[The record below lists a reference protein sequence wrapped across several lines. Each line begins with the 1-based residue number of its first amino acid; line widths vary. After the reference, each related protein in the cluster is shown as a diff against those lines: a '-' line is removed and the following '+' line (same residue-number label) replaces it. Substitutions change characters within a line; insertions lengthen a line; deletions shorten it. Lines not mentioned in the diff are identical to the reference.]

1 MAQKDSAISSVHELT
16 GLQEAIFAVY
26 SELSIASP
34 GAPPYNEQFSC
45 RITGALD
52 PGLLVQAWSSLS
64 ERHPA
69 LRTAFAR
76 TKDGKV
82 VQVVLTSRQPHVL
95 VTEDDS
101 PGERDDIACRER
113 SQRFDLARDP
123 LLRVVLIEQA
133 PQVWRMVVTFHHL
146 IADAW
151 SAPILIDDLIALY
164 ETASGLAST
173 LPAPPRTTPGD
184 FADALFANRGPAN
197 RAYWEATLKCGE
209 IARLPF
215 LDASRPAGRKEC
227 LKSFIP
233 KQTASQLSA
242 LAQRLEIS
250 ESAILHALWGLL
262 LGRLTGTSE
271 PIFATVLANRSHDM
285 PDIERVIGMFIVTVP
300 VKVSLSDN
308 PGFAET
314 CQALHQQLAI
324 APHWS
329 SPPLA
334 DMLAAARLQ
343 ASELDHMMNGRPS
356 GLAWGDLEQL
366 SFPRSGLLIDD
377 YRAESWDHYD
387 FQIGFTLGR
396 APFIEARFDSN
407 RIERAQLSDILEAA
421 QALLA
426 NCLDDPSAP
435 ITSRPLSAHT
445 GPRLSILEGPSRMLD
460 RALPDLIAEVPGERL
475 ATSDRWCRLS
485 YSELRSRAESLAA
498 RMAATGVVAGSRVA
512 LSTRPRTDLLAQ
524 ILATWMLGASFVPI
538 NPAWSEERRSR
549 ILAAARPTI
558 QLGLEDAVE
567 ALDRDDTKALGMA
580 YRIFTSGSTGTPKG
594 VDVSLRALTN
604 YCISAI
610 DRLGLKE
617 TDRALQVTSAAF
629 DLGYTTAFGLL
640 AVGGSVFWA
649 DREDLVDP
657 NRVLRLMAEHEIS
670 VLKMTPSFLTLM
682 LSAPDPSLF
691 RDLTHWRLIILGG
704 ESPNL
709 NTLSQLGTFC
719 PWLQLA
725 FHYGP
730 TEATIGCTMTKPF
743 PISRIGEIDSADIG
757 SPVLNTRIKILD
769 PFGQPVPRG
778 IAGEL
783 TVFGEAL
790 AEGYAQGDTG
800 FIEIGRERAF
810 RTGDQAVMGRDGTLR
825 LLGRLDERAKIRGHW
840 VSPSDT
846 RKALIGLPE
855 VEDAAVSIREHNGET
870 QLVAFV
876 AVGDRAVSPSQLR
889 SGLRESLLDAQIPCQ
904 FYFLSRLLMTE
915 NGKLDTSSMIA
926 SAKPA
931 PGGSGVE
938 KPTTPTERLLAEIW
952 CDVLGVE
959 GISRQDDF
967 FVIGGHSLK
976 AIEVSA
982 RLARSG
988 HSTVPLHTFFEA
1000 PRLMDLALRI
1010 DGDVSGNNGGVFPLL
1025 DTGTAASVLC
1035 FPATIGSA
1043 SIYRETLDLM
1053 GISCSVDGLE
1063 DADRFDQTETLE
1075 EMVREM
1081 LVCATATGNDYKA
1094 LLGWSFGASLVF
1106 ESARQLEHRG
1116 HRPQLIMIDGLPAD
1130 PDADPNAAMDDF
1142 QSLAM
1147 QRYWSTVLRKMT
1159 ESLGASG
1166 LERYQQQLR
1175 GRRKKLMRYR
1185 FGGPLRNDILFIA
1198 ADPSGTIEP
1207 DRRQRIE
1214 ALSSGDVRIKVVAAD
1229 HFSLFHPPHVHDWIG
1244 EVRGTIS

>member
-1 MAQKDSAISSVHELT
+1 MAPKDSAISSVHELT

-34 GAPPYNEQFSC
+34 GTPPYNEQFSC

-52 PGLLVQAWSSLS
+52 PELLVQAWSSLS

-82 VQVVLTSRQPHVL
+82 VQVVLTSRRPHVL

-133 PQVWRMVVTFHHL
+133 PKVWQMVVTFHHL

-164 ETASGLAST
+164 ESASGLAST
-173 LPAPPRTTPGD
+173 LPALPRTTPGN
-184 FADALFANRGPAN
+184 FADALYANRGPAN
-197 RAYWEATLKCGE
+197 RAYWEATLKRGE

-233 KQTASQLSA
+233 ERTATQLSA

-250 ESAILHALWGLL
+250 ESSILHALWGLL
-262 LGRLTGTSE
+262 LGRLTGTPE
-271 PIFATVLANRSHDM
+271 PIFATVLANRTHDM

-300 VKVSLSDN
+300 VKVSLSGN

-314 CQALHQQLAI
+314 CQALHAQLTL

-334 DMLAAARLQ
+334 DMLAAAKLQ
-343 ASELDHMMNGRPS
+343 ASELDHTMNGRPS

-366 SFPRSGLLIDD
+366 PFPRSGLLIDD

-396 APFIEARFDSN
+396 TPFIEARFDSN

-426 NCLDDPSAP
+426 NCLDNPYAP
-435 ITSRPLSAHT
+435 IASQPLSSNT
-445 GPRLSILEGPSRMLD
+445 GPRLSILEGPSRVLD
-460 RALPDLIAEVPGERL
+460 STLPELIAEVPGERL
-475 ATSDRWCRLS
+475 ATWDRHCRLS
-485 YSELRSRAESLAA
+485 YSGLRSRAESLAA
-498 RMAATGVVAGSRVA
+498 TMAANGVVAGTRVA
-512 LSTRPRTDLLAQ
+512 LSTLPSTDLLAQ

-538 NPAWSEERRSR
+538 NPAWSAERRSR

-567 ALDRDDTKALGMA
+567 TVECDDASPPGMA
-580 YRIFTSGSTGTPKG
+580 YRIFTSGSTGAPKG

-604 YCISAI
+604 YCVSAI
-610 DRLGLKE
+610 DRLELKE

-657 NRVLRLMAEHEIS
+657 NRILRLMAEHEIS
-670 VLKMTPSFLTLM
+670 VLKLTPSFLTLM
-682 LSAPDPSLF
+682 LSAPDPSRF
-691 RDLTHWRLIILGG
+691 RDLAHWRLIILGG

-709 NTLSQLGTFC
+709 NTLSQLGDLC

-743 PISRIGEIDSADIG
+743 PISRIGETDSADIG
-757 SPVLNTRIKILD
+757 APVLNTRVKILD

-783 TVFGEAL
+783 TVFGAAL
-790 AEGYAQGDTG
+790 AEGYVQGDAG
-800 FIEIGRERAF
+800 FMEIGGERAY
-810 RTGDQAVMGRDGTLR
+810 RTGDKAVMGRDGTLR

-855 VEDAAVSIREHNGET
+855 VEDAAVSIRKHNDEP
-870 QLVAFV
+870 QLIAFV
-876 AVGDRAVSPSQLR
+876 AVGDRAISPSQLR
-889 SGLRESLLDAQIPCQ
+889 LRLRETLLDAQIPCQ

-915 NGKLDTSSMIA
+915 NGKLDTGSMIA
-926 SAKPA
+926 AAKPA
-931 PGGSGVE
+931 PGGTDSE
-938 KPTTPTERLLAEIW
+938 KPATATERLLAEIW

-959 GISRQDDF
+959 DISRQDDF

-988 HSTVPLHTFFEA
+988 HSAVPLHTFFEA

-1010 DGDVSGNNGGVFPLL
+1010 DGDMPGNHGGVFPLL

-1035 FPATIGSA
+1035 FPAMIGSA

-1053 GISCSVDGLE
+1053 ELSGSIDGLE
-1063 DADRFDQTETLE
+1063 DADRFDQAETLE

-1081 LVCATATGNDYKA
+1081 LVCATATGNDYKT
-1094 LLGWSFGASLVF
+1094 LLGWSFGASLAF
-1106 ESARQLEHRG
+1106 EAARQLEHSG
-1116 HRPQLIMIDGLPAD
+1116 HRPQLVMIDGLPAD
-1130 PDADPNAAMDDF
+1130 PDADRNAVTDDF

-1159 ESLGASG
+1159 ESLDASG

-1185 FGGPLRNDILFIA
+1185 FGGPLRNDLLFIA
-1198 ADPSGTIEP
+1198 AEPSGTIRP
-1207 DRRQRIE
+1207 DRRKRIE
-1214 ALSSGDVRIKVVAAD
+1214 ALSLGDVRIKVVAAD
-1229 HFSLFHPPHVHDWIG
+1229 HFNLFHPPHVYDWIG
-1244 EVRGTIS
+1244 EVQGTIS